1 MLALETSGKSGSV
14 AIGVWEDGVGMSLL
28 AETRMEAEEEQAALL
43 IPRVEEL
50 LHSVGRGPSDLSGIV
65 VGAGPGSFTGVRVGV
80 ATAKGMAWALDIE
93 FWALSSLL
101 GAAVASSAEPLRPR
115 MVLFDA
121 RGDRLYAAA
130 YREVRGA
137 METLL
142 APTATTVREVVDGQ
156 IPPGAVLMGDGVQR
170 HRAILE
176 SLGNPILPEGAG
188 LPDAGGLLRGLA
200 MTPDAVPV
208 RDVGRW
214 NPDYLRVSGA
224 ERLWKVP
231 GR

>member
-1 MLALETSGKSGSV
+1 MVEMGKYCKAYMV
-14 AIGVWEDGVGMSLL
+14 
-28 AETRMEAEEEQAALL
+28 R
-43 IPRVEEL
+43 
-50 LHSVGRGPSDLSGIV
+50 DLRRY
-65 VGAGPGSFTGVRVGV
+65 PGWREN
-80 ATAKGMAWALDIE
+80 LDNIRHE
-93 FWALSSLL
+93 
-101 GAAVASSAEPLRPR
+101 
-115 MVLFDA
+115 
-121 RGDRLYAAA
+121 
-130 YREVRGA
+130 
-137 METLL
+137 
-142 APTATTVREVVDGQ
+142 REVVDGQ

-200 MTPDAVPV
+200 MTPDAAPV